1 MQDKGICK
9 ELLPIAISSFDYS
22 SRIDISENDDRRMQF

>member
-9 ELLPIAISSFDYS
+9 DLSPIAISSFDYS
-22 SRIDISENDDRRMQF
+22 SQTDISENDDRRLQF